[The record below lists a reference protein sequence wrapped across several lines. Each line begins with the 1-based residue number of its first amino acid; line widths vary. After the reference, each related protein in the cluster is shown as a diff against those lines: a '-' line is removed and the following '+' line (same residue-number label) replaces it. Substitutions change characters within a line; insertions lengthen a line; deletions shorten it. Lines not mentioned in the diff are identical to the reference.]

1 MNFLI
6 ASMIICVLWAVTAS
20 LLIARDLQKKGLKV
34 NFIFL
39 RLLIIRYLYQYRKLT
54 KEQTGRVGPLFYH
67 YVVPLNLALALVIVL
82 VILAY

>member
-82 VILAY
+82 VILAH